1 MTQPSYPSTINADE
15 VAKFSAMADAWWDV
29 KGKFKPLHDITP
41 LRIGYI
47 RDHATAHFF
56 CGSGESRIRNQESRK
71 EKIHDSRFPI
81 PDSLLQG
88 LTVLDVGCGGGLA
101 SEPLA
106 RLGASVTG
114 IDASQKNISIARAH
128 AEPHGLNI
136 TYRCAPAETLA
147 SEGATFDMVL
157 ALEIIEH
164 VADVPAFLHALAAL
178 TRSGGML
185 VITTMNRTLKS
196 LLQAKIGAEYVLRWL
211 PIGTHDWNAFL
222 LPSEI
227 SVPLQALGFTQTD
240 LSGMVY
246 RPLSRTWS
254 LSTTDIS
261 VNYLLCFTKTAT
273 V

>member
-1 MTQPSYPSTINADE
+1 VRYIQSMAQTSHTSTVNAEE

-29 KGKFKPLHDITP
+29 AGKFKPLHDITP
-41 LRIGYI
+41 LRMGYI
-47 RDHATAHFF
+47 RDHATAHFL
-56 CGSGESRIRNQESRK
+56 R
-71 EKIHDSRFPI
+71 DPA
-81 PDSLLQG
+81 SLTPLKG
-88 LTVLDVGCGGGLA
+88 LSVLDVGCGGGLA

-106 RLGASVTG
+106 RMGAAVTG
-114 IDASQKNISIARAH
+114 IDASAKNIAIARTH
-128 AEPHGLNI
+128 AEAQSVPV
-136 TYRCAPAETLA
+136 TYRCAPAETLVT
-147 SEGATFDMVL
+147 EGATYDLVI

-196 LLQAKIGAEYVLRWL
+196 LLMAKIGAEYVLRWL

-222 LPSEI
+222 RPSEI
-227 SVPLQALGFTQTD
+227 SLPLQAYGFTQMD

-246 RPLSRTWS
+246 HPLSRAWS
-254 LSTTDIS
+254 LSKSDVS
-261 VNYLLCFTKTAT
+261 VNYLLCFVKSAT